1 VSPLKANPSV
11 IESHQGWLSVL
22 ELSAQEVFELM
33 LGSHLVVATEAAS
46 QDQDQDKD
54 GLDITAM
61 VGLAGRLCGV
71 LTIRCS
77 SKSGARMASKMLGV
91 DAEKAA
97 TEIWDAL
104 GEVCNM
110 IAGNFKNKISG
121 LGDGCMLSVP
131 TVITGG
137 DYCCHSSGTAETLQI
152 NLLFEGDR
160 IIAALEI
167 HS

>member
-1 VSPLKANPSV
+1 VSPLKSNPSV
-11 IESHQGWLSVL
+11 IENHQGWLSVL

-33 LGSHLVVATEAAS
+33 LGSHLVVATEAGS
-46 QDQDQDKD
+46 EDGE

-71 LTIRCS
+71 LTVRCS

-91 DAEKAA
+91 DADKAVS
-97 TEIWDAL
+97 EIWDAL

-110 IAGNFKNKISG
+110 VAGNFKNKITG

-137 DYCCHSSGTAETLQI
+137 DYCCHSSGTSETLQI

>member
-1 VSPLKANPSV
+1 MSSPQLIASAVVN
-11 IESHQGWLSVL
+11 HQSWLPVL

-33 LGSHLVVATEAAS
+33 LGSHLAIAPDPATEE
-46 QDQDQDKD
+46 

-61 VGLAGRLCGV
+61 VGFAGLLSGV
-71 LTIRCS
+71 FTIRCAS
-77 SKSGARMASKMLGV
+77 SSGAKMASKMLGV
-91 DAEKAA
+91 D
-97 TEIWDAL
+97 TETASPQMWDAL

-110 IAGNFKNKISG
+110 VAGNFKNKISE
-121 LGDGCMLSVP
+121 LGDGCILSVP

-137 DYCCHSSGTAETLQI
+137 DYNFHSVGSSQTLRADF
-152 NLLFEGDR
+152 LFDGER